1 MKKKEAKE
9 VVRGLKW
16 HAAEAAAMAKCLEH
30 VAGELEHRVTGRGV
44 PRSLYD
50 GHEPE
55 EVLGTLD
62 DFLEGMRETLILLQD
77 DYEKLDYYFT
87 KKAIER
93 LPGWDKKSLDFHR

>member
-30 VAGELEHRVTGRGV
+30 VAGELEHRVDGQLQPLG
-44 PRSLYD
+44 SLYD
-50 GHEPE
+50 GQEPE
-55 EVLGTLD
+55 EVVGTLD

-87 KKAIER
+87 KKSIEQILGR
-93 LPGWDKKSLDFHR
+93 NKKKS